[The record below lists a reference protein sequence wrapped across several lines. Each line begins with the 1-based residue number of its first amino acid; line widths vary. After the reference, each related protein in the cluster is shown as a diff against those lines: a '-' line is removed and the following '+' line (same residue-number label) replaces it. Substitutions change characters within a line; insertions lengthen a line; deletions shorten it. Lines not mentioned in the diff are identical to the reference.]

1 MQLGSIAIIL
11 IGLAAIASTLTES
24 AIVGEW
30 FAGGLVV
37 VLVVLLLAASGLL
50 GAVRWMMRLQRRRF
64 SPMVRQGLMNLQRP
78 GNQSAAVLTAL
89 GLGVMLMMTI
99 YFVQHAIVQDMQMTS
114 GSASVPN
121 VFLVDVGA
129 EELAGVEKLIA
140 AQPAVKGG
148 METIP
153 IVSARVLSLNGV
165 PTDQLRI
172 QHYPKRMLRSTAL
185 TWADM
190 LPPGEKIVDGHWW
203 KKASDTPQ
211 VAVSEPTAK
220 ALHLKVGST
229 IGFATGEKTM
239 VAVVVAIVRADGDH
253 IYGRSQFILPSRV
266 LTGQAAVWYGAFHA
280 DPMRVGEVEKN
291 LFAAYPTVTV
301 INMADVLE
309 VVRKVVD
316 QIAMILRFV
325 AGFVLLAGGII
336 LASSVTAT
344 RFQRVREVAILKS
357 LGALRAQV
365 IRMLSVEFLM
375 LGGIAG
381 LAGVVCAL
389 GLSSVLL
396 HRLDVSFRPN
406 WGVSVGAMVA
416 AAILASVTGWLA
428 SYRILQQKP
437 LEVLREE

>member
-1 MQLGSIAIIL
+1 
-11 IGLAAIASTLTES
+11 
-24 AIVGEW
+24 
-30 FAGGLVV
+30 
-37 VLVVLLLAASGLL
+37 
-50 GAVRWMMRLQRRRF
+50 
-64 SPMVRQGLMNLQRP
+64 
-78 GNQSAAVLTAL
+78 
-89 GLGVMLMMTI
+89 
-99 YFVQHAIVQDMQMTS
+99 
-114 GSASVPN
+114 
-121 VFLVDVGA
+121 
-129 EELAGVEKLIA
+129 
-140 AQPAVKGG
+140 
-148 METIP
+148 
-153 IVSARVLSLNGV
+153 
-165 PTDQLRI
+165 
-172 QHYPKRMLRSTAL
+172 MLRSTAL
-185 TWADM
+185 TWADT
-190 LPPGEKIVDGHWW
+190 LPAGEKVTDGKWW
-203 KKASDTPQ
+203 SETTDTPQ
-211 VAVSEPTAK
+211 VAVSDSTAK

-229 IGFATGEKTM
+229 IGFVTGEKTF
-239 VAVVVAIVRADGDH
+239 VAAVVAIVRADGDH
-253 IYGRSQFILPSRV
+253 IYARSQFILPSRV
-266 LTGQAAVWYGAFHA
+266 LTGQSAVWYGAFHA
-280 DPMRVGEVEKN
+280 DPMRVGEVEKS

-365 IRMLSVEFLM
+365 IRMLSIEFLM

-389 GLSSVLL
+389 ALSSVLL
-396 HRLDVSFRPN
+396 HRLDVSFHPN
-406 WGVSVGAMVA
+406 WGVSVGAMIA